1 MALGCLLTF
10 HDKYNSWVRL
20 GGVVLGCAILQN
32 VGWWHVNRTQMCD
45 LSEEQPITTMRDR
58 SYIYL
63 VF

>member
-1 MALGCLLTF
+1 MF
-10 HDKYNSWVRL
+10 HDKYNSWERL

-45 LSEEQPITTMRDR
+45 LSEEQPIITMRDR